1 MVKKNKEN
9 KPLDVELSLD
19 SLPKQN
25 KKTKYEY
32 NQIITKDEL
41 ENKIK
46 NIKISTEPIN
56 KQIPKSFW
64 KDYF

>member
-56 KQIPKSFW
+56 KQIPKSFL

>member
-9 KPLDVELSLD
+9 KPLDVEISLD

-32 NQIITKDEL
+32 NQIITKDDL

-46 NIKISTEPIN
+46 NIKISTDAIN